1 MMEDGV
7 LADLQEIRVPDI
19 GTPNEVDVIEV
30 FVKPGDTISQNDS
43 LITLESDKASM
54 EIPSPFAG
62 VVESVQVKVGDKI
75 TEGALILKLEV
86 QASAT
91 QKPAASA
98 AASAAPATSAPATA
112 ASAPAQAS
120 KAAVPAAQTAKPP
133 IVASTAAPVMPT
145 TATASPTTT
154 NQLVYAGPAVRRLG
168 REWGVDLTLV
178 QGSGR
183 KGRLLPEDLRAFV
196 KNRLAQPQTAAG
208 QGAGVSGNLLG
219 IAPAPKVDFAKYGQI
234 STQPLHKIKRLTAQ
248 YLHRNWVTI
257 PHVTQ
262 FDEADI
268 TEMEAFRKANKD
280 AAEKKGIRLTP
291 LAFIMKAVVVALKQY
306 PTFNASL
313 DATGEN
319 LILKQYYHLGVAV
332 ETPNGLVVPVIRD
345 VDKKGVID
353 LAEELAAISTKAREK
368 GLMPV
373 DMEGSTFTISSLGGI
388 GGTAFT
394 PIINAP
400 DVAIL
405 GVSKAQIKPVYQE
418 NEFVPRL
425 MLPLSLSY
433 DHRVID
439 GAEGAR
445 FIRVIAECLSDL
457 RRILL

>member
-1 MMEDGV
+1 MEDCI
-7 LADLQEIRVPDI
+7 LADLQEVRVPDI

-30 FVKPGDTISQNDS
+30 FVKPGDTIAKDDS

-62 VVESVQVKVGDKI
+62 VVESVAVKVGDKLVQ
-75 TEGALILKLEV
+75 GGLILTL
-86 QASAT
+86 
-91 QKPAASA
+91 AAGQESVA
-98 AASAAPATSAPATA
+98 VPATA
-112 ASAPAQAS
+112 ANKDAKPSSATTTPVAPASS
-120 KAAVPAAQTAKPP
+120 KPTPP
-133 IVASTAAPVMPT
+133 IATQPT
-145 TATASPTTT
+145 TATAATITSSATASVTSPPTVASAVTAS
-154 NQLVYAGPAVRRLG
+154 NQKLVYAGPAVRRLA
-168 REWGVDLTLV
+168 REWGVDLAQV
-178 QGSGR
+178 SGSGR
-183 KGRLLPEDLRAFV
+183 KGRLLPEDIKAYV
-196 KNRLAQPQTAAG
+196 KNRLAQPASATGSG
-208 QGAGVSGNLLG
+208 QFLG
-219 IAPAPKVDFAKYGQI
+219 LAPAPKVDFTKYG
-234 STQPLHKIKRLTAQ
+234 SVTTKPLHKIKRLTAQ
-248 YLHRNWVTI
+248 NLHRNWVTI

-268 TEMEAFRKANKD
+268 TEMESFRLANKD

-306 PTFNASL
+306 PHFNASL
-313 DATGEN
+313 DATGDN
-319 LILKQYYHLGVAV
+319 LILKEYYHLGVAV

-353 LAEELAAISTKAREK
+353 LAEELAALSKKAREK
-368 GLMPV
+368 GLMPA
-373 DMEGSTFTISSLGGI
+373 DMEGSCFTISSLGGI

-405 GVSKAQIKPVYQE
+405 GVSKAQMKPVYQE
-418 NEFVPRL
+418 NTFVPRL

-445 FIRVIAECLSDL
+445 FIRVLAECLSDL
-457 RRILL
+457 RKILL